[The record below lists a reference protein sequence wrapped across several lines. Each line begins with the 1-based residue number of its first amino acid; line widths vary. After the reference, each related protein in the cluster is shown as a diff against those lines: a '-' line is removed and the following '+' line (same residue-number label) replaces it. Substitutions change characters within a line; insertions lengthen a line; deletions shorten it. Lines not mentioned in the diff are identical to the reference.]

1 MSARS
6 LFLAGA
12 RLLGLGLLLQALLS
26 LTTAFPFPLEA
37 PEAGL
42 PIPAFHR
49 AYAIVQALLA
59 LGLIVTARRWAGQVP
74 ATATPEGELVG
85 AGVVLIG
92 IRLTIVSLSAIA
104 AFVFLPPGTV
114 PWRVYVEPL
123 CGVLVGVVLFARPGT
138 VTRWITR
145 D

>member
-1 MSARS
+1 MNAQT

-42 PIPAFHR
+42 PIPAFHP

-59 LGLIVTARRWAGQVP
+59 LGLIVTARRWAAQPPP
-74 ATATPEGELVG
+74 AATPEGELVG

-92 IRLTIVSLSAIA
+92 IGLTIVSLSALA
-104 AFVFLPPGTV
+104 AFVFLPPGTM

-123 CGVLVGVVLFARPGT
+123 CGVVVGVLLFARPGT
-138 VTRWITR
+138 VARWITR